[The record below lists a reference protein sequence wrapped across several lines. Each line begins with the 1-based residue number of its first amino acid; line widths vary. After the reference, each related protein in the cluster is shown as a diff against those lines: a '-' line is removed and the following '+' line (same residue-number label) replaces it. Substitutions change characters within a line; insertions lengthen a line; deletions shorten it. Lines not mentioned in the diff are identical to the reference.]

1 MKRTDLIVIPVFFAL
16 ALALRAQ
23 ERTPIDPARDCSH
36 VVQFELGRAEFEP
49 GDSITIQ
56 EVRGNTDL
64 IQIDGTYCV
73 TGTYTLASQDEANL
87 CFFSTTTNRTS
98 SPSRVDPA
106 QMVRVTKGTGAFSLA
121 KRMNDDG
128 YLHVTF
134 YSLKTRGDFGGVY
147 FGQGQGVLQDK
158 HFSNRQSAAH
168 SASSEAEPVSLTG
181 PNQALINYLGNPVA
195 PPSDIEPAYTKEGL
209 QQGMKTAAENAGIA
223 LVKVEI
229 EDSEFPFLVGVIFAN
244 PGDKPKL
251 KEQIQKMSPYA
262 ISGGV
267 GDEITYA
274 MNIVG
279 HFPPNESQRIGRRMT
294 LREAILYEKLVSA
307 KAPQSPAAK

>member
-1 MKRTDLIVIPVFFAL
+1 MKTHLILFPAFFVL

-23 ERTPIDPARDCSH
+23 VGTPIDSARDCSH
-36 VVQFELGRAEFEP
+36 VVQFELGRAQFEP

-64 IQIDGTYCV
+64 IQTDGTYCV

-106 QMVRVTKGTGAFSLA
+106 QMVRVRKGTSAFSLA
-121 KRMNDDG
+121 KRMKDDG

-134 YSLKTRGDFGGVY
+134 YSLKTKGDFGGVY
-147 FGQGQGVLQDK
+147 FGQGQGVLHDK
-158 HFSNRQSAAH
+158 HFSNRQPATH
-168 SASSEAEPVSLTG
+168 SASSDAEPVSLTG

-195 PPSDIEPAYTKEGL
+195 PPSDMDPAYTKEGL
-209 QQGMKTAAENAGIA
+209 QQGMKTAAQNAGIA
-223 LVKVEI
+223 LVRVEI
-229 EDSEFPFLVGVIFAN
+229 DDSEFPFLIGVIFAN
-244 PGDKPKL
+244 PADKPKL
-251 KEQIQKMSPYA
+251 KEQIQKMPPYA

-274 MNIVG
+274 MNIVR
-279 HFPPNESQRIGRRMT
+279 HFPPKDSRRIGRRMI
-294 LREAILYEKLVSA
+294 LREAILYEKLVDA
-307 KAPQSPAAK
+307 K